1 MKNYLAVVINKEFLC
16 GVEGSTQPNGEN
28 EAVQTY
34 IIEANDEESAREI
47 ICSQIGLSYPS
58 SSDDEDYDDEDYD
71 EDYGVSIELF
81 ERTNNGILF

>member
-58 SSDDEDYDDEDYD
+58 SSDDEDYD
-71 EDYGVSIELF
+71 EDYGVSIEIF